1 MNDELMGDRILQWF
15 MDIFMLP
22 AIQSRQQAGTLP
34 ESFALR
40 AAQVIFHEDDRP
52 PEVRLNE
59 EIRAIA
65 DVRLRLPR
73 GVTKARGEPIFAS
86 EVDEVS
92 RIRLTPDDDPNADHA
107 TFILTGNIWHI
118 DFNFPDNR
126 SVSKRHLDAA
136 RQFLDAAT
144 FCHKRQHW
152 VAFVDNLFSAAELAA
167 KAMLLSIPDPALR
180 LKSNHKAIHNKYN
193 RFAHLGNVK
202 PTYRKTFNRLYSLRP
217 NARYLKSPV
226 EIPLKEVEALL
237 KTVSSMLGEQERFL
251 KP

>member
-1 MNDELMGDRILQWF
+1 MSDELMGDRILQQF
-15 MDIFMLP
+15 IDIFILP
-22 AIQSRQQAGTLP
+22 AIQGRQQAGTLP
-34 ESFALR
+34 ESFALW
-40 AAQVIFHEDDRP
+40 AAQVIFHADGRP
-52 PEVRLNE
+52 TKVRLNE

-73 GVTKARGEPIFAS
+73 GVTKVRGEPIFAS

-92 RIRLTPDDDPNADHA
+92 RIRLTPDDDPDAGHA

-118 DFNFPDNR
+118 GFDFRYNR

-136 RQFLDAAT
+136 RQFLDSAT

-152 VAFVDNLFSAAELAA
+152 VAFADNLFSAAELVA
-167 KAMLLSIPDPALR
+167 KATLLFIPDPALR
-180 LKSNHKAIHNKYN
+180 RKGHHKAIHSKYN

-202 PTYRKTFNRLYSLRP
+202 PAYRTTFNKLYSLRP
-217 NARYLKSPV
+217 KARYLESLV
-226 EIPLKEVEALL
+226 EIPPREAEALL